1 STTRAPTTAS
11 AQRSAAEAGTG
22 SGCGQPHP
30 QAPPQQPP
38 PPPARGAGAAGA
50 ALPEA
55 ERTLIATRLISGMV
69 VVLSQLGQTACS
81 SRSAMGRSSSK
92 VSAQALQRYS

>member
-1 STTRAPTTAS
+1 MGGVFGPRL
-11 AQRSAAEAGTG
+11 
-22 SGCGQPHP
+22 GCGQPHP

-38 PPPARGAGAAGA
+38 PPEARGAGALAAGDA
-50 ALPEA
+50 DL
-55 ERTLIATRLISGMV
+55 TLSATRLISGMV
-69 VVLSQLGQTACS
+69 VALSQLGHTAFS

>member
-1 STTRAPTTAS
+1 V
-11 AQRSAAEAGTG
+11 AGG
-22 SGCGQPHP
+22 YPQP

-38 PPPARGAGAAGA
+38 PPEARGAGALAVR
-50 ALPEA
+50 EA
-55 ERTLIATRLISGMV
+55 DWTLRATRLISGMV
-69 VVLSQLGQTACS
+69 VALSQLGQTALS